1 MNILIKK
8 ISGIEIPVRGNP
20 DDAAY
25 DIVATSEPNIVGT
38 KFERP
43 LDGINAWS
51 KIDYIEY
58 KTNLFISPQNLKK
71 GKQITKFHSLLF
83 PRSSISKKNLV
94 LANSIGL
101 IDNGYR
107 GEICFRFKYIFQPE
121 DYVILPEGGRNRLY
135 AILSPENVYKIG
147 DRIGQIM
154 VQPNI
159 DIEFVPVE
167 QLEGSIRNIG
177 GFGSTN

>member
-25 DIVATSEPNIVGT
+25 DIVATSEPSIVGT

-71 GKQITKFHSLLF
+71 GKQIMKFHSLLF

-167 QLEGSIRNIG
+167 QLESSIRNTG

>member
-1 MNILIKK
+1 MKILVKK
-8 ISGIEIPVRGNP
+8 FPNLDIPKKATS

-25 DIVATSEPNIVGT
+25 DVVATSEPNIVGF

-51 KIDYIEY
+51 KIEYIEY
-58 KTNLFISPQNLKK
+58 KTNLFIAPQNLEK
-71 GKQITKFHSLLF
+71 GKQITKFHTLLM
-83 PRSSISKKNLV
+83 PRSSISKKNLI
-94 LANSIGL
+94 LANSVGL

-107 GEICFRFKYIFQPE
+107 GEVCLRFKYVFQPE
-121 DYVILPEGGRNRLY
+121 DYVIIPEGGRSRLY
-135 AILSPENVYKIG
+135 AILNPENIYKIG

-154 VQPNI
+154 AQPNI
-159 DIEFVPVE
+159 DIEFIPVE
-167 QLEGSIRNIG
+167 QLESSARNTG